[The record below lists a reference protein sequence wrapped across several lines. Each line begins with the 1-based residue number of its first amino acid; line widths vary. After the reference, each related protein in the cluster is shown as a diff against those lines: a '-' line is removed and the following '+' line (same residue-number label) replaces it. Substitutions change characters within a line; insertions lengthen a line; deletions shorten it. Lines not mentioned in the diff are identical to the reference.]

1 MRALVL
7 YTASIQDE
15 ILLKQASGDDAEKLA
30 ELEALNDLLLPIVKG
45 YGSEKSWTL
54 LGTESLQT
62 FGGSGF
68 TQDWPLEQYVR
79 DAKIDTLYEGTTA
92 IQGLDFFF
100 RKIVKDGGKALR
112 KIAKEISALAASGG
126 ANAEIKAGLGVALNE
141 VNVAIGSM
149 VGVAIASQEVPKEI
163 YKVGLNTSR
172 LLMNVGD
179 IICAWLLIRAADV
192 ATEKLAN
199 ASDKDKPFYEGKIA
213 AAKFFVTNVLPY
225 ISVDRAIIEKA
236 DNTLME
242 LAENAF

>member
-1 MRALVL
+1 M
-7 YTASIQDE
+7 
-15 ILLKQASGDDAEKLA
+15 
-30 ELEALNDLLLPIVKG
+30 
-45 YGSEKSWTL
+45 
-54 LGTESLQT
+54 
-62 FGGSGF
+62 
-68 TQDWPLEQYVR
+68 
-79 DAKIDTLYEGTTA
+79 YEGTTA

-179 IICAWLLIRAADV
+179 IICAWLLIRAADI

-213 AAKFFVTNVLPY
+213 AAKFFVTNVLTY
-225 ISVDRAIIEKA
+225 IYVDRAIIEKA
-236 DNTLME
+236 DNTIME

>member
-1 MRALVL
+1 MLFR
-7 YTASIQDE
+7 S
-15 ILLKQASGDDAEKLA
+15 
-30 ELEALNDLLLPIVKG
+30 KG

-112 KIAKEISALAASGG
+112 KIAKEIGAVAASGG
-126 ANAEIKAGLGVALNE
+126 ANSDIKAELAKALNE
-141 VNVAIGSM
+141 VNTAIGAM
-149 VGVAIASQEVPKEI
+149 VGVAMASQENPQEI

-172 LLMNVGD
+172 LLMAVGD
-179 IICAWLLIRAADV
+179 IICAWLLIRQADV
-192 ATEKLAN
+192 AVEKLAT
-199 ASDKDKPFYEGKIA
+199 ASEKEKPFYQGKIA
-213 AAKFFVTNVLPY
+213 AAKFFVEHVLPH
-225 ISVDRAIIEKA
+225 IAVDRAIIEKT
-236 DNTLME
+236 DNAIME
-242 LAENAF
+242 LPENAF